1 MERPRLLELFCGTK
15 SVGDVFAKEGYDIV
29 SLDYDKKFNATHTED
44 IMEWDYK
51 QYAPDYFDVIWASPD
66 CTTWSVA
73 AHGRY
78 RLKSCI
84 LGKDGEHIEKAQFA
98 NRMIDR
104 VMEILEYFKVSAWF
118 MENPRGLLQYYP
130 PLVAYMEN
138 HSRTLVYYGNYEW
151 SSPKPTHIWSNL
163 KMWDDEKKPD
173 MRDKRVKHGIKTPYP
188 EMSNRKSRDR
198 SKIPPLLIKRLYDC
212 IV

>member
-1 MERPRLLELFCGTK
+1 MKLLELFCGTK
-15 SVGDVFAKEGYDIV
+15 SVGDVFAKEGHEIV

-73 AHGRY
+73 AQGKY

-84 LGKDGEHIEKAQFA
+84 LGKDGEHIEKARFA

-104 VMEILEYFKVSAWF
+104 VLEILSYFKVSAWF

-138 HSRTLVYYGNYEW
+138 HNRTLVYYGNYEW

-173 MRDKRVKHGIKTPYP
+173 MREKRVKHGIKTPYP

-198 SKIPPLLIKRLYDC
+198 SKIPPLLIKRLYDL
-212 IV
+212 III

>member
-1 MERPRLLELFCGTK
+1 MKLLELFCGTK
-15 SVGDVFAKEGYDIV
+15 SVGDVFAKEGHEIV

-51 QYAPDYFDVIWASPD
+51 QYASDYFDVIWASPD

-73 AHGRY
+73 AQGKY

-84 LGKDGEHIEKAQFA
+84 LGKDGEHIEKARFA

-104 VMEILEYFKVSAWF
+104 VLEILSYFKVSAWF

-138 HSRTLVYYGNYEW
+138 HNRTLVYYGNYEW
-151 SSPKPTHIWSNL
+151 SSPKPTHLWSNL

-188 EMSNRKSRDR
+188 EMSNRKSRGR
-198 SKIPPLLIKRLYDC
+198 SKIPPLLIKRLYDL
-212 IV
+212 III

>member
-1 MERPRLLELFCGTK
+1 MKLLELFCGTK

-29 SLDYDKKFNATHTED
+29 SLDYDKKFDATHTED
-44 IMEWDYK
+44 IMEWNYK
-51 QYAPDYFDVIWASPD
+51 QYAPDYFDAIWASPD

-84 LGKDGEHIEKAQFA
+84 LGKDGEHIEKARFA

-104 VMEILEYFKVSAWF
+104 VIEILEYFKVSAWF
-118 MENPRGLLQYYP
+118 IENPRGLLQYYP

-138 HSRTLVYYGNYEW
+138 HNRTLVYYGNYEW

-173 MRDKRVKHGIKTPYP
+173 MRDKRIKHGNKTPYP
-188 EMSNRKSRDR
+188 DMSNHKSRDR
-198 SKIPPLLIKRLYDC
+198 SKIPPLLIKRLYDL
-212 IV
+212 III

>member
-1 MERPRLLELFCGTK
+1 MKLLELFCGTK
-15 SVGDVFAKEGYDIV
+15 SVGDVFAKEGYEIV
-29 SLDYDKKFNATHTED
+29 SLDYDKKFNATHTVD

-73 AHGRY
+73 AQGRY

-84 LGKDGEHIEKAQFA
+84 LGKDGEHIEKARFA

-104 VMEILEYFKVSAWF
+104 VIEILSYFKVSAWF

-138 HSRTLVYYGNYEW
+138 HNRTLVYYGNYEW

-173 MRDKRVKHGIKTPYP
+173 MRHKRIKHGNKTPYP
-188 EMSNRKSRDR
+188 DMSNGKSRDR
-198 SKIPPLLIKRLYDC
+198 SKIPPLLIKRLYDL
-212 IV
+212 III